1 MSKSRSQKQA
11 DLYVSSFLNPAIH
24 SNTVHDQLHIH
35 ETWRVRERCPPLGSA
50 TVVCPR
56 GLGCRE
62 WKSERK
68 MTTARKRHCGAP
80 MSPWPRPRLG
90 CSPTFSPGHHTW
102 ALGREPLAGACG
114 EHQHARHARPECGRA
129 LWVQHSLSVMPDL
142 ATWMGLPCVTLTLVG
157 RAAPAQAAAHA
168 DEAPAGLM
176 PCRV

>member
-129 LWVQHSLSVMPDL
+129 LWGVQHSLSVMPDL
-142 ATWMGLPCVTLTLVG
+142 ATWMGRALCYTDPCEQSSACAG
-157 RAAPAQAAAHA
+157 RR
-168 DEAPAGLM
+168 
-176 PCRV
+176 PCRRSACKTDAM